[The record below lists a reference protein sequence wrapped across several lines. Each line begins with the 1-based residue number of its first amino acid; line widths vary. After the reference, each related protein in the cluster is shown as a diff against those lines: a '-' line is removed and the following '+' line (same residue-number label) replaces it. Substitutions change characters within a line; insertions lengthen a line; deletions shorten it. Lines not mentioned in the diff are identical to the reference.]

1 MRGAGKERRASRRVR
16 ADGASPSRDAWPGEG
31 IAGCFGTGGAIRP
44 EQNAPPFSW
53 AGRGVSVSTKRA
65 HLCGDAGRGGSP
77 FLSLSTKAGCAGL
90 CRQDTF
96 PLRPG
101 RGRGNAQGSL
111 AAQNIRTRRAC
122 RRVRIPLGGL
132 RPSKPLQKG
141 FRRSAAGCSGLTAPF
156 LMRPDDVTPRR
167 LPLPPTR
174 PQQWVRSFPPPR
186 FPLRFPPARLPP
198 RPARLSPP
206 CAPPL
211 RGRRGCF
218 PSGN

>member
-132 RPSKPLQKG
+132 RSSRPPNGVFAGRVCLCAGSLAYRQMEHT
-141 FRRSAAGCSGLTAPF
+141 SAGMQEGAASPF
-156 LMRPDDVTPRR
+156 LSHPQRR
-167 LPLPPTR
+167 R
-174 PQQWVRSFPPPR
+174 VRR
-186 FPLRFPPARLPP
+186 EERLQAASAIMF
-198 RPARLSPP
+198 RP
-206 CAPPL
+206 CAS
-211 RGRRGCF
+211 RTGT
-218 PSGN
+218 